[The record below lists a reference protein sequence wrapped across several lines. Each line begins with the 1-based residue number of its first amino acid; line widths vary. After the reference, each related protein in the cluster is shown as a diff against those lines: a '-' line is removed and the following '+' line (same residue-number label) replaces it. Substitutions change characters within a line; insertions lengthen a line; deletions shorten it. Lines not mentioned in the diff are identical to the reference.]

1 MKVCAKCGNVSPDEA
16 AFCISCGNAFQQ
28 NQRNPQQANYQGGF
42 QQANY
47 QRNPQQA
54 NYQGNF
60 QQAAGFNAQVPP
72 GYMPYMGAP
81 MSEKEFYRQY
91 MSKSLKGWNVV
102 LIVCCVLSV
111 LMNFGQFSQL
121 ELQYGID
128 WLWTYANSVVTLL
141 ICAIIFYTV
150 AAIVFGV
157 KKKWYIAMAIMAVT
171 VMICIANMVNTG
183 IPSGWLI
190 IFGGIYSMIHL
201 YRLDKA
207 YKLYKSNN
215 IVPLEPL

>member
-1 MKVCAKCGNVSPDEA
+1 
-16 AFCISCGNAFQQ
+16 
-28 NQRNPQQANYQGGF
+28 
-42 QQANY
+42 
-47 QRNPQQA
+47 
-54 NYQGNF
+54 
-60 QQAAGFNAQVPP
+60 
-72 GYMPYMGAP
+72 

-171 VMICIANMVNTG
+171 AIFCIARMITSG
-183 IPSGWLI
+183 SPSGLMVILGKMILPGGMI

>member
-16 AFCISCGNAFQQ
+16 AFCISCGNVFQQ
-28 NQRNPQQANYQGGF
+28 NQGNSQQANYQGGF

-54 NYQGNF
+54 NYRGNF

-72 GYMPYMGAP
+72 GYMQYMGVP
-81 MSEKEFYRQY
+81 MSEKAFYKQY
-91 MSKSLKGWNVV
+91 MSKSLKSWNVI
-102 LIVCCVLSV
+102 LIVCCVLSA
-111 LMNFGQFSQL
+111 LANLGQFSQL

-128 WLWTYANSVVTLL
+128 WLWTYANSTITLL
-141 ICAIIFYTV
+141 ISATMFYTA

-171 VMICIANMVNTG
+171 VMVCIASMVTTG
-183 IPSGWLI
+183 MPSGWLI

-215 IVPLEPL
+215 IAPLGPI